1 MSKPRKKSKK
11 ILFILEIVVLLLFIG
26 GLFVYGQISA
36 KLDKIDIQETDLADQ
51 DIVTNDQA
59 PQMTGYTTY
68 ALFGLDHRSKNEKL
82 NTENSDTIIIASINN
97 DTKAVKLVSVYRDT
111 LLNVKDDT
119 YSKANSAYAFGGPTN
134 AVSMLNTNLDLNIT
148 DYVAID
154 FNALVTVVDCLGG
167 LDIPLSYAE
176 ILVFMTQDAMP
187 ADRELIGALV
197 GALAENPQAGAAYAR
212 QLPKKDC
219 RFLEKYT
226 RSFNY
231 PEQSCLK
238 TEKDV
243 QTYGIKTYF
252 CSNVCAAYDHRI
264 YDEIGGFPE
273 HAIFNEDMIY
283 AGWMVKK
290 GYGVAYVSEARVYH
304 SHNYTCMQQ
313 FHRNF
318 DLGVSQAE
326 HPEVFEGV
334 PSEGEGIRLVKKSM
348 AYLLKT
354 GHIWLIP
361 GLFLQSVSKYAGYFL
376 GKRYKKLPEKMIR
389 SCTMNP
395 EYWKKNK

>member
-1 MSKPRKKSKK
+1 MNAVKTDVIIPAYHPGEEFDKLLERLSAQKYPVNK
-11 ILFILEIVVLLLFIG
+11 IIV
-26 GLFVYGQISA
+26 
-36 KLDKIDIQETDLADQ
+36 
-51 DIVTNDQA
+51 
-59 PQMTGYTTY
+59 M
-68 ALFGLDHRSKNEKL
+68 
-82 NTENSDTIIIASINN
+82 NTEKKFWRENWEQKYPLVEVHHLTKQEFDHGATRRRGAELSD
-97 DTKAVKLVSVYRDT
+97 
-111 LLNVKDDT
+111 
-119 YSKANSAYAFGGPTN
+119 
-134 AVSMLNTNLDLNIT
+134 
-148 DYVAID
+148 
-154 FNALVTVVDCLGG
+154 
-167 LDIPLSYAE
+167 AE
-176 ILVFMTQDAMP
+176 ILIFMTQDALP
-187 ADRELIGALV
+187 ADRNLV
-197 GALAENPQAGAAYAR
+197 GNLVQAVAGNEKTGAAYAR
-212 QLPKKDC
+212 QLPKNDC
-219 RFLEKYT
+219 GFLEKYT

-243 QTYGIKTYF
+243 ETRGIKTYF

-264 YDEIGGFPE
+264 YNEIGGFPE

-304 SHNYTCMQQ
+304 SHNYSCMQQ

-354 GHIWLIP
+354 GHVWLIP
-361 GLFLQSVSKYAGYFL
+361 GLFLQSASKYAGYFL

>member
-1 MSKPRKKSKK
+1 MSRGLGDVYKRQVHR
-11 ILFILEIVVLLLFIG
+11 LIVMNTGKENWKAAYEKTTIPMEVHHLTREEFDHG
-26 GLFVYGQISA
+26 
-36 KLDKIDIQETDLADQ
+36 KTR
-51 DIVTNDQA
+51 DQA
-59 PQMTGYTTY
+59 ARMSRADY
-68 ALFGLDHRSKNEKL
+68 
-82 NTENSDTIIIASINN
+82 
-97 DTKAVKLVSVYRDT
+97 
-111 LLNVKDDT
+111 LL
-119 YSKANSAYAFGGPTN
+119 
-134 AVSMLNTNLDLNIT
+134 
-148 DYVAID
+148 
-154 FNALVTVVDCLGG
+154 
-167 LDIPLSYAE
+167 
-176 ILVFMTQDAMP
+176 FMTQDALP
-187 ADRELIGALV
+187 EDCHLIEKLV
-197 GALAENPQAGAAYAR
+197 EAMEQDEKIGAAYAR
-212 QLPKKDC
+212 QLPREDC
-219 RFLEKYT
+219 RLMEQYT
-226 RSFNY
+226 RQFNY
-231 PEQSCLK
+231 PEESRVKWLADLP
-238 TEKDV
+238 EL
-243 QTYGIKTYF
+243 GIKTYF
-252 CSNVCAAYDHRI
+252 CSNVCAMYRREL
-264 YDEIGGFPE
+264 YLQLGGFVQK
-273 HAIFNEDMIY
+273 AIFNEDMIY

-361 GLFLQSVSKYAGYFL
+361 GLFLQSASKYAGYFL

>member
-1 MSKPRKKSKK
+1 MKTLKTDVIIPAYRPGEEFEKLLERLSAQKYPINK
-11 ILFILEIVVLLLFIG
+11 ILV
-26 GLFVYGQISA
+26 
-36 KLDKIDIQETDLADQ
+36 
-51 DIVTNDQA
+51 
-59 PQMTGYTTY
+59 M
-68 ALFGLDHRSKNEKL
+68 
-82 NTENSDTIIIASINN
+82 NTEKKFWKETWEQEYPLVEVRHLTKEEFDHGGTRRQAAELSD
-97 DTKAVKLVSVYRDT
+97 
-111 LLNVKDDT
+111 
-119 YSKANSAYAFGGPTN
+119 
-134 AVSMLNTNLDLNIT
+134 
-148 DYVAID
+148 
-154 FNALVTVVDCLGG
+154 
-167 LDIPLSYAE
+167 AE

-283 AGWMVKK
+283 AAKAVEA
-290 GYGVAYVSEARVYH
+290 GYSVAYAADAQVVH
-304 SHNYTCMQQ
+304 SHNYTNGQQ

-326 HPEVFEGV
+326 HPEIFAAY
-334 PSEGEGIRLVKKSM
+334 PSESEGKRMVKDVTV
-348 AYLLKT
+348 YLRSN
-354 GHIWLIP
+354 HMSA
-361 GLFLQSVSKYAGYFL
+361 GLPHFYMQCACKYAGYLL
-376 GKRYKKLPEKMIR
+376 GKNYRRLPKKWVLAFTSNK
-389 SCTMNP
+389 
-395 EYWKKNK
+395 EYWKQNRKDV